1 MRIINRQTCD
11 NVTRA
16 LGEASK
22 LLDDDRI
29 ILATQAGVIGC
40 QHWHKPKTAR
50 WHLIM
55 DEAPNLWWHRELRLE
70 DHYDELFDLI
80 DYTPVGVNYALVEPK
95 DVARLERVAS
105 CEADDEMNDLLADPA
120 ARILDPDWQ
129 VYVSTEQIERIKN
142 GKRNARLSMCGVLDT
157 HVFERFETVT
167 FLGANLE
174 QSVAYRLLTQQGVTF
189 KPHTGIMVHLTQDRF
204 PGSQVEVIY
213 CTEDRWSKQRR
224 DTSVKMNDG
233 RTLTIGEAIIEAA
246 MQEVGEE
253 SFVYLQNKDK
263 DIEDDD
269 NSSLANRGVK
279 LPHSSHGLNDFGDIN
294 NGVVIPALLPMPVV
308 FGFFDDICHLNSDEV
323 VASIC
328 HEQVHQALGRLIRD
342 MKSPDHKKLICADRA
357 AADYVAACYPGAIIR
372 AATQLF
378 QLADAPQ
385 RGRPKLYASHAEQM
399 AEFRSK
405 HKAELCRQLRSVN
418 GGCDE
423 NIYLSNEF
431 VTPQSGAQL
440 GGSFI
445 PNIYSRPRMNSE
457 GAIAAADF
465 MDWIA
470 QLHGRRCAKHEAAL
484 WSPAEFVDKPDV
496 ETHRGNANITRMWG
510 IWIDA
515 ENGDLMPDELAE
527 MFPQWQMVAYNS
539 ASSTIS
545 DPRYRSVIPT
555 TAALTPDVHREIMRQ
570 IEKSLNKRGYYSK
583 KQLAKRAERGLG
595 GKAHGF
601 DISKF
606 TPCSMFYLPA
616 QAVAGD
622 EHSFFLRYEG
632 GARKPIDPWHYVQHS
647 ILDHRPE
654 PRPPEPVS
662 KSVPVQS
669 APTSDERL
677 RRARQEMA

>member
-1 MRIINRQTCD
+1 MTAYYKVSCRIGSRKTCGAVLYTADHRSESDHYIIAQPSRRLNRQTLKEFRKRRPNAPVRIINRQTCD

-279 LPHSSHGLNDFGDIN
+279 LPHSSHGLD
-294 NGVVIPALLPMPVV
+294 
-308 FGFFDDICHLNSDEV
+308 
-323 VASIC
+323 
-328 HEQVHQALGRLIRD
+328 
-342 MKSPDHKKLICADRA
+342 
-357 AADYVAACYPGAIIR
+357 
-372 AATQLF
+372 
-378 QLADAPQ
+378 
-385 RGRPKLYASHAEQM
+385 
-399 AEFRSK
+399 
-405 HKAELCRQLRSVN
+405 
-418 GGCDE
+418 
-423 NIYLSNEF
+423 
-431 VTPQSGAQL
+431 
-440 GGSFI
+440 
-445 PNIYSRPRMNSE
+445 
-457 GAIAAADF
+457 
-465 MDWIA
+465 
-470 QLHGRRCAKHEAAL
+470 
-484 WSPAEFVDKPDV
+484 
-496 ETHRGNANITRMWG
+496 
-510 IWIDA
+510 
-515 ENGDLMPDELAE
+515 
-527 MFPQWQMVAYNS
+527 
-539 ASSTIS
+539 
-545 DPRYRSVIPT
+545 
-555 TAALTPDVHREIMRQ
+555 
-570 IEKSLNKRGYYSK
+570 
-583 KQLAKRAERGLG
+583 
-595 GKAHGF
+595 
-601 DISKF
+601 
-606 TPCSMFYLPA
+606 
-616 QAVAGD
+616 
-622 EHSFFLRYEG
+622 
-632 GARKPIDPWHYVQHS
+632 
-647 ILDHRPE
+647 
-654 PRPPEPVS
+654 
-662 KSVPVQS
+662 
-669 APTSDERL
+669 RL
-677 RRARQEMA
+677 RRHQ